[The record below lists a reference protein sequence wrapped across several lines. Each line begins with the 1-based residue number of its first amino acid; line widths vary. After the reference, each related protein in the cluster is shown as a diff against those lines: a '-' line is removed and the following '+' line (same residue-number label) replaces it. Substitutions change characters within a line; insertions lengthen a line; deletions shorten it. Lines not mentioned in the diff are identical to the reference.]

1 MRAAVS
7 RGGWKTHVKTA
18 PGAAGGALSKL
29 LYKAAAPRPVRIPRR
44 RDRGDREK
52 RCLAP
57 AGEFCWRHSTVKL
70 QRLIVLFYLILF
82 LGVSVFSGV
91 FFVQTREE
99 YRQLKE
105 QEAVSQRRL
114 AAAQAKLQQQQV
126 ILERLRT
133 DPAYVEMIIRQ
144 KLGYAKPD
152 EFVFRF
158 EN

>member
-1 MRAAVS
+1 M
-7 RGGWKTHVKTA
+7 
-18 PGAAGGALSKL
+18 
-29 LYKAAAPRPVRIPRR
+29 
-44 RDRGDREK
+44 
-52 RCLAP
+52 
-57 AGEFCWRHSTVKL
+57 KL

-99 YRQLKE
+99 YQQLKE

-114 AAAQAKLQQQQV
+114 AAAQAKLREQQV